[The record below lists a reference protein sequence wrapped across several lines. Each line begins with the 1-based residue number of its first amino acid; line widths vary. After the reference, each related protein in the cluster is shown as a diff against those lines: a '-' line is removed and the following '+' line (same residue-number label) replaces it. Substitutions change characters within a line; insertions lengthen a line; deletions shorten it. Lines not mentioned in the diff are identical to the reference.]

1 MGIDAENFLKA
12 EETANNLLKTLE
24 KLKNEAKSYQYA
36 TNEIALARNELIGLI
51 DSIRDISKSSYEVIE
66 LLKKI
71 GGTEIFERIN
81 GMERELINST
91 TNINNNLNEKLSK
104 MENILEEVKKKQSS
118 SLNKIT
124 ILIVILLIISLT
136 TITFLI
142 EPEYLLE
149 LKNIFLSL
157 HLWEINI

>member
-71 GGTEIFERIN
+71 GSTEIFERIN

-104 MENILEEVKKKQSS
+104 LENILEEVKKKQSS

-124 ILIVILLIISLT
+124 ILIVILLIISLA

-157 HLWEINI
+157 HL

>member
-24 KLKNEAKSYQYA
+24 KFKNEAKSYQYA

-71 GGTEIFERIN
+71 GSTEIFERIN

-104 MENILEEVKKKQSS
+104 LENILEEVKKKQSS

-124 ILIVILLIISLT
+124 ILIVILLIISLA

-157 HLWEINI
+157 HL